1 MERKYFMVYDQQI
14 AGLLMCKR
22 YMLKTARPDKY
33 DNTKNIFFFDNSD
46 KIEKDFEIMK
56 NNKKIAE
63 EYLGTLK

>member
-33 DNTKNIFFFDNSD
+33 DNTKNIFFFDNSEN
-46 KIEKDFEIMK
+46 IERDFEIMK
-56 NNKKIAE
+56 NNKKNAE
-63 EYLGTLK
+63 EYLSALK